1 MTEVRAQTRLEEI
14 ANSAIHGAGFVLS
27 IAGLA
32 VLVIHAAFHGKT
44 LIIISGAIYGIT
56 LVLLYAAS
64 TLYHAFKS
72 PRLKHVFKIID
83 HSCIYL
89 LIAGTY
95 TPFTLITLQ
104 GIWGWALFGIVW
116 IMAFLGILF
125 QIYFVHRFKI
135 LATLAYII
143 MGWLVVIA
151 IKPLVHLLPA
161 GGMLWLFAGGVA
173 YTGGAVF
180 YLWKSLPFHHAIWH
194 LFVLSGSVCHFF
206 AVMFY
211 VMPIKTS

>member
-1 MTEVRAQTRLEEI
+1 MTEARAQTRLEEV
-14 ANSAIHGAGFVLS
+14 ANSAIHGAGFLLS

-32 VLVIHAAFHGKT
+32 IILINAAFHGRP
-44 LIIISGAIYGIT
+44 LRIISGAIYGIT

-72 PRLKHVFKIID
+72 PRLKHAFKIID

-104 GIWGWALFGIVW
+104 GVWGWALFGIVW
-116 IMAFLGILF
+116 SLVLLGILF
-125 QIYFVHRFKI
+125 QLHFVHRFKI

-194 LFVLSGSVCHFF
+194 LFVLSGSICHFF

-211 VMPIKTS
+211 VMPIKAS

>member
-1 MTEVRAQTRLEEI
+1 MTEVRVQTRLEEI
-14 ANSAIHGAGFVLS
+14 TNSAIHGVGLVLS
-27 IAGLA
+27 IAALA
-32 VLVIHAAFHGKT
+32 ILVVPAAFHGET
-44 LIIISGAIYGIT
+44 LRIISGAIYGIT

-104 GIWGWALFGIVW
+104 GILGRALFGIVW
-116 IMAFLGILF
+116 TLAFLGILF
-125 QIYFVHRFKI
+125 QIYFVYRFKI

-151 IKPLVHLLPA
+151 IKPLIQLLPA

-194 LFVLSGSVCHFF
+194 FFVLSGGVCHFI

-211 VMPIKTS
+211 VIPVKTS

>member
-14 ANSAIHGAGFVLS
+14 ANSAIHGAGFLLS
-27 IAGLA
+27 ITGLA
-32 VLVIHAAFHGKT
+32 IIFINAAFHGKP
-44 LIIISGAIYGIT
+44 LHIISGVIYGIT

-64 TLYHAFKS
+64 ALYHASES
-72 PRLKHVFKIID
+72 PRQKHVFKIID

-116 IMAFLGILF
+116 ILAFLGILF
-125 QIYFVHRFKI
+125 QIFFVYRFKI

-151 IKPLVHLLPA
+151 IKPLAHALPA

-180 YLWKSLPFHHAIWH
+180 YLWKSLPFHHAVWH